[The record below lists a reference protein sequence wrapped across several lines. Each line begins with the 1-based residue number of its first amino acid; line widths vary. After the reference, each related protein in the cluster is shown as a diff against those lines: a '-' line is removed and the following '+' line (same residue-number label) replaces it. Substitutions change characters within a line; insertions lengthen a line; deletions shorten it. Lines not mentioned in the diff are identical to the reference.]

1 MDSRVVE
8 RNVETSR
15 QSYYLNQR
23 NLIIHS
29 NDRNERIWPNANHF
43 EVTIPNPYKNV
54 QSIRLGNIILPK
66 FTESTFSNN
75 NRNLKITVK
84 VDNATNQ
91 GTNIYPEKTIQIQEG
106 DYTPDELANEIQNHL
121 NNDIFGDITGSS
133 EYKFKVTYNPIKKK
147 LLFVLTNLINSSHI
161 PDFHI
166 HCEKNETYAETDSN
180 KQLRVDVF
188 NKVTNWGLGSF
199 LGFKK
204 QKYSSSAATT
214 KIYAFH
220 ESGTPTLL
228 MTNDNNPSGSAQP
241 DQFIEPDFELRT
253 DHTENEVYCIEID
266 KINQFD
272 EVTPDKIMDIVFT
285 NNEVDQHTTS
295 FFSEVVQLVGKG
307 PANSGSGISHF
318 NPPLDSLNK
327 LKFKIRHHD
336 YSLVDFKNRD
346 FTIVLQIITLEPDP
360 FKVGRLRKPEFYEH

>member
-8 RNVETSR
+8 RNVEGSR

-43 EVTIPNPYKNV
+43 EVTIPNAYKNV

-75 NRNLKITVK
+75 NRNTKLTVK
-84 VDNATNQ
+84 LGSSTK
-91 GTNIYPEKTIQIQEG
+91 IIQIQEG
-106 DYTPDELANEIQNHL
+106 DYQPDELANELQNHL
-121 NNDIFGDITGSS
+121 NNNFYGAIGGGIYT
-133 EYKFKVTYNPIKKK
+133 FKVTYNPIKKK
-147 LLFVLTNLINSSHI
+147 LLFVLKVADGQTANQSTI
-161 PDFHI
+161 PVFTI
-166 HCEKNETYAETDSN
+166 HCETNEPYTETDSN
-180 KQLRVDVF
+180 RQLRVDVF

-204 QKYSSSAATT
+204 AKYT
-214 KIYAFH
+214 
-220 ESGTPTLL
+220 SGTLTTPVYAYHVAGETVLTAAL
-228 MTNDNNPSGSAQP
+228 

-295 FFSEVVQLVGKG
+295 FFSEVVQLAGKG
-307 PANSGSGISHF
+307 PANSGSGVSHF

-346 FTIVLQIITLEPDP
+346 FTIILQIVTLEPDP
-360 FKVGRLRKPEFYEH
+360 FKVGRLRKPEFYEK

>member
-75 NRNLKITVK
+75 NRNTKITVK
-84 VDNATNQ
+84 VDDPTNQ
-91 GTNIYPEKTIQIQEG
+91 STTTYPETVIEIQEG
-106 DYTPDELANEIQNHL
+106 DYQPDELANELQNHL
-121 NNDIFGDITGSS
+121 NNDIFNSITGSTF
-133 EYKFKVTYNPIKKK
+133 KFKVTYNTIKKK
-147 LLFVLTNLINSSHI
+147 LLFVLTNTDNTSTI
-161 PDFHI
+161 PQFHI
-166 HCEKNETYAETDSN
+166 HSEKNETYQETDSN
-180 KQLRVDVF
+180 RQLRVDVF

-199 LGFKK
+199 LGLKK
-204 QKYSSSAATT
+204 QKYSSVDATD
-214 KIYAFH
+214 IWAYH
-220 ESGTPTLL
+220 ESPPTQLA
-228 MTNDNNPSGSAQP
+228 TSSNGGSTIP
-241 DQFIEPDFELRT
+241 DQVIEPDFELRT

-307 PANSGSGISHF
+307 PANSGTGVSHF

-346 FTIVLQIITLEPDP
+346 FTIVLQIVTLEPDP

>member
-8 RNVETSR
+8 RNVEGSR

-75 NRNLKITVK
+75 NRNLKLTVIL
-84 VDNATNQ
+84 N
-91 GTNIYPEKTIQIQEG
+91 NIDPTILTTTLVKIEIQEG
-106 DYTPDELANEIQNHL
+106 DYTPIELANELQNHL
-121 NNDIFGDITGSS
+121 NM
-133 EYKFKVTYNPIKKK
+133 KFFWDFNGGNNKFIVTYNPIKKK
-147 LLFVLTNLINSSHI
+147 LLFVLTSPNSSAI
-161 PDFHI
+161 PKFYI
-166 HCEKNETYAETDSN
+166 HCEINEPYSETDSN
-180 KQLRVDVF
+180 RQLRVDVF

-204 QKYSSSAATT
+204 QKYSSEMATGP
-214 KIYAFH
+214 ILAYH
-220 ESGTPTLL
+220 ESTKTTLIEA
-228 MTNDNNPSGSAQP
+228 NDQY
-241 DQFIEPDFELRT
+241 IEPDFELRT
-253 DHTENEVYCIEID
+253 DHTENEVYCIELD

-285 NNEVDQHTTS
+285 NNEVDQHTSS
-295 FFSEVVQLVGKG
+295 FFSEVVQLIGKG
-307 PANSGSGISHF
+307 PANSGTGVSHF

-346 FTIVLQIITLEPDP
+346 FTIILQIITLEPDP

>member
-8 RNVETSR
+8 RNVEGSR

-43 EVTIPNPYKNV
+43 EVTIPNAYKNV

-75 NRNLKITVK
+75 NRNTKLTVSIDASEEIIT
-84 VDNATNQ
+84 
-91 GTNIYPEKTIQIQEG
+91 IQEG
-106 DYTPDELANEIQNHL
+106 DYEPNELALELQHKL
-121 NNDIFGDITGSS
+121 NNVFYGNPVPSGLF
-133 EYKFKVTYNPIKKK
+133 KFVVTYNTIKKK
-147 LLFVLTNLINSSHI
+147 LLFVNTAGPGAGASGGEKFTIKCQINES
-161 PDFHI
+161 
-166 HCEKNETYAETDSN
+166 YAETDCN
-180 KQLRVDVF
+180 RQLRIDVF

-204 QKYSSSAATT
+204 NSEEAVLIDANAETYNYHTAVPTQLTSADD
-214 KIYAFH
+214 YA
-220 ESGTPTLL
+220 L
-228 MTNDNNPSGSAQP
+228 
-241 DQFIEPDFELRT
+241 EPPFELRT

-307 PANSGSGISHF
+307 PANSGSGVSHF

-336 YSLVDFKNRD
+336 YSMVDFKNRD
-346 FTIVLQIITLEPDP
+346 FTIVLQITTLDPDP
-360 FKVGRLRKPEFYEH
+360 FKVGRLRKPEFYDK

>member
-8 RNVETSR
+8 RNVEGSR

-43 EVTIPNPYKNV
+43 EVTIPNAYKNV

-75 NRNLKITVK
+75 NRNTKLSINLPSAVATPTRTIT
-84 VDNATNQ
+84 
-91 GTNIYPEKTIQIQEG
+91 IQEG
-106 DYTPDELANEIQNHL
+106 DYEPNELALELQHQI
-121 NNDIFGDITGSS
+121 NNLFYGNPTPSGLF
-133 EYKFKVTYNPIKKK
+133 KFVVTYNTIKKK
-147 LLFVLTNLINSSHI
+147 LLFVNTAGPGAGASGGEIFTLECKTNES
-161 PDFHI
+161 
-166 HCEKNETYAETDSN
+166 YAETDCN
-180 KQLRVDVF
+180 RLLRIDVF

-204 QKYSSSAATT
+204 NSEAAVLIDANAEAYNYHEAGATQLTT
-214 KIYAFH
+214 TGDYA
-220 ESGTPTLL
+220 
-228 MTNDNNPSGSAQP
+228 
-241 DQFIEPDFELRT
+241 IEPDFELRT

-307 PANSGSGISHF
+307 PANSGSGVSHF

-336 YSLVDFKNRD
+336 YSMVDFKNRD
-346 FTIVLQIITLEPDP
+346 FTIVLQITTLDPDP
-360 FKVGRLRKPEFYEH
+360 FKVGRLRKPEFYDK